1 MVVGPNTAAVVG
13 DPETAVDAAVVEREV
28 VSVSTCPAAVGEDF
42 DEVEEV
48 V

>member
-1 MVVGPNTAAVVG
+1 MDPNTAAVVG
-13 DPETAVDAAVVEREV
+13 DAETVVDAAVVEGEV
-28 VSVSTCPAAVGEDF
+28 MSMSACPAAVGEDF